1 MTPKAKLTSTISFVK
16 NYWLLISF
24 LLSCWS
30 GLAFAN
36 NWDATG
42 LSASV
47 TSNAPYTAS
56 VSWTN
61 PTHPSFSEVKVYRN
75 GSLIATTVSTSLT
88 DGGLQAGTTYTYK
101 VISCLIAQGCE
112 ADGPSVSVTTG
123 GGAST
128 PITPAT
134 PVVTDT
140 SMYLVN
146 NLTVSASSPTSVS
159 VSWLPPISS
168 TGLNGYR
175 IFRNGSF
182 LIDTTAFLFMDSG
195 VQASNKY
202 FYSVAACYNGTGCQ
216 SASAPVYIDTPTVV
230 IAKNVTNL
238 IASKATDT
246 SITLGW
252 TTPNDVTNQTEYKIF
267 KSGVLVGTTKNSSFT
282 DTGLSPVT
290 TYSYQVL
297 RCTVGLSCLSDGP
310 RLTASTTKIPP
321 KPPTALT
328 AQVFGVTVDLS
339 WSASVDASTV
349 SEYKI
354 YRDGVLVGSSK
365 TTSYSDPKLKEN
377 TAYNYNVIACF
388 SDGICDSNCSQV
400 TAITDMPAVTVSL
413 PSSTL
418 SQATTISQQS
428 IEMSA
433 KATGEISNL
442 TLMVKVK
449 IPVTK
454 PSSVFVAF
462 VFSGNVFFLDGKGNW
477 TQYSPIS
484 GGVEY
489 QFIKDTPIEIE
500 IPIVKNSDVSS
511 IKGGQV
517 VVGFSSTGLTV
528 QERFNNLISN
538 TSYNVVYTVGP

>member
-1 MTPKAKLTSTISFVK
+1 MTHKANQTTFTSIVR
-16 NYWLLISF
+16 NCWLLISF
-24 LLSCWS
+24 LVSCWS

-42 LSASV
+42 LSATV
-47 TSNAPYTAS
+47 TSNAPYTAT

-61 PTHPSFSEVKVYRN
+61 PTHSSFSEVKVYRN
-75 GSLIATTVSTSLT
+75 GSLIATTISTSLT

-128 PITPAT
+128 PISPAT

-159 VSWLPPISS
+159 VSWSPPISA

-175 IFRNGSF
+175 IFRNGAF
-182 LIDTTAFLFMDSG
+182 LIDTTAFLYMDTG

-216 SASAPVYIDTPTVV
+216 SASAPVYIDTPAVV
-230 IAKNVTNL
+230 IAKNITNL
-238 IASKATDT
+238 IASASTDT

-252 TTPNDVTNQTEYKIF
+252 TAPNDVTDQTEYKIY
-267 KSGVLVGTTKNSSFT
+267 KSGVLVGTAKNNSFT

-290 TYSYQVL
+290 SHTYQVF

-328 AQVFGVTVDLS
+328 AQVFGVNVDLS
-339 WSASVDASTV
+339 WSASTDASSV

-365 TTSYSDPKLKEN
+365 TTSYSDSSLKESTTYNYKVFACISDGTCDSIGAQVVAVTDKPATSISTPQDASTSAPSAQVQLAPKVSGITTSMSITVDAKIPKLAN
-377 TAYNYNVIACF
+377 P
-388 SDGICDSNCSQV
+388 IC
-400 TAITDMPAVTVSL
+400 
-413 PSSTL
+413 
-418 SQATTISQQS
+418 
-428 IEMSA
+428 
-433 KATGEISNL
+433 
-442 TLMVKVK
+442 
-449 IPVTK
+449 
-454 PSSVFVAF
+454 VFVAAVVPNVGAYFMNAENKWTAF
-462 VFSGNVFFLDGKGNW
+462 VHTKTTPMYKKVESTPVNL
-477 TQYSPIS
+477 SIS
-484 GGVEY
+484 
-489 QFIKDTPIEIE
+489 
-500 IPIVKNSDVSS
+500 
-511 IKGGQV
+511 V
-517 VVGFSSTGLTV
+517 V
-528 QERFNNLISN
+528 SN
-538 TSYNVVYTVGP
+538 TDLSGLIGTQIYVGYGFARLPNDDCAQDMLNSGTYSSLYTVK